1 MSNAAKKQVEN
12 TEAASMTVVKTPE
25 QESAP
30 VPNVPNIANVPEV
43 EVVPE
48 LSLEEKIQKLEDL
61 NILVDR
67 RRKLLDSRRSLQTFK
82 ISADGLSNQLVL
94 HDMTSHSEFKTYN
107 AALISR
113 VMEVMRE
120 TVEEKLAE
128 VEAQIR
134 F

>member
-12 TEAASMTVVKTPE
+12 TETASMTVVKTPE
-25 QESAP
+25 QEAP
-30 VPNVPNIANVPEV
+30 EVQNVVNVPEV

-128 VEAQIR
+128 VEAQIK

>member
-12 TEAASMTVVKTPE
+12 TEAASMTVVKNPE
-25 QESAP
+25 QEAP
-30 VPNVPNIANVPEV
+30 EVQNVVNVPEV

-128 VEAQIR
+128 VEAQIK

>member
-1 MSNAAKKQVEN
+1 MSNAAKKHVEN
-12 TEAASMTVVKTPE
+12 QESASMTVVKTPE
-25 QESAP
+25 QEAP
-30 VPNVPNIANVPEV
+30 EVQNVVNVPEV